1 MKIRRSRAVK
11 RTTRAIADKMMTVS
25 LSFPVERPASVV
37 SGKAYETKCV
47 SDFVQTVM
55 K

>member
-11 RTTRAIADKMMTVS
+11 RTTRAIADKMMIVS

-37 SGKAYETKCV
+37 SGKAYEKCV